1 MKMDEFLV
9 PILGEGKWTRDRFC
23 SFLGIGAGTAT
34 LLGAGISGA
43 GSAAGGK
50 KGASGARDAAAIQ
63 AQAAMAALQLQQQIR
78 QQNVDIMQPFV
89 DYGKGGINDLT
100 SALAKYTQPIDTTLP
115 TFDEKFTFQPTMA
128 DLEKTPGYQFQ
139 RQQALWA
146 AMGPLAAQGR
156 GGWAPIGTSESVA
169 SGLAASN
176 WQNVFNA
183 EQGAYQTREQAFLAN
198 TQNLLAGRT
207 MDLQQR
213 QQILSDL
220 ASRVQTGMAAGG
232 ALAGANLQ
240 SGQLG
245 GQYLTQAG
253 AAQASGVVGATNA
266 LTAGLTG
273 ATSAIGGGLNSYANQ
288 LLLGQALGS
297 GGNFAN
303 SGRID
308 AGSAYLQNPSF
319 MVGETP

>member
-1 MKMDEFLV
+1 MDDLSFQV
-9 PILGEGKWTRDRFC
+9 PILGEGKWTQPRLC
-23 SFLGIGAGTAT
+23 SIIGAGTAT
-34 LLGAGISGA
+34 LLGAGITAG

-50 KGASGARDAAAIQ
+50 KGAQGATQAAGIQ
-63 AQAAMAALQLQQQIR
+63 AAAAMAALQQQQQVR
-78 QQNVDIMQPFV
+78 QQNVDILSPFV
-89 DYGKGGINDLT
+89 QYGREGIPALVSAVDQYT
-100 SALAKYTQPIDTTLP
+100 SQPIDTTLP

-128 DLEKTPGYQFQ
+128 QLEQTPGYQFQ
-139 RQQALWA
+139 RQQALYA
-146 AMGPLAAQGR
+146 AAGPLAAAGR
-156 GGWAPIGTSESVA
+156 GSGWAPIGTAENVA

-213 QQILSDL
+213 QQILSEL
-220 ASRVQTGMAAGG
+220 AARVGTGLQAGG
-232 ALAGANLQ
+232 ALAGANLTSAQ
-240 SGQLG
+240 QAGNYITG
-245 GQYLTQAG
+245 AG

-266 LTAGLTG
+266 LTGGLTG

-288 LLLGQALGS
+288 LLLSQALGS

-303 SGRID
+303 TGYQADYGGGGDYSAGYPRI
-308 AGSAYLQNPSF
+308 G
-319 MVGETP
+319 